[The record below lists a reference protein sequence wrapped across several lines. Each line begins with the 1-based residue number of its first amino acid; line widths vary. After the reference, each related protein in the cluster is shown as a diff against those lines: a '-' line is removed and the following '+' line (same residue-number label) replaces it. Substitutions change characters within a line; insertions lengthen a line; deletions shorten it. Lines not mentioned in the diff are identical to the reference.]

1 MNYKYDY
8 ENIDRIIIAAENEIK
23 DKKLVRVELVDVL
36 IRTLKYI
43 TTQDVILNSETK
55 DDQVLLNYD

>member
-23 DKKLVRVELVDVL
+23 DKKIVRVELVEIL
-36 IRTLKYI
+36 IKTLKYI

>member
-8 ENIDRIIIAAENEIK
+8 EYIDRIIIAAENEIK
-23 DKKLVRVELVDVL
+23 DKDFIRVELVDIL

-43 TTQDVILNSETK
+43 TTQDAITSTETK
-55 DDQVLLNYD
+55 DEQVLLNYD